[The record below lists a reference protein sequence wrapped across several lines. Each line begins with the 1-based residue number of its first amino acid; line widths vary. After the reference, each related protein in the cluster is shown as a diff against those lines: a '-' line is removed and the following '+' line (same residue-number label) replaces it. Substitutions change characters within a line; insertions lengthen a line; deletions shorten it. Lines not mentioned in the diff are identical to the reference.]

1 MNGACKVWLVVAL
14 FLLEPVGPTFA
25 GEQRDLLDATWLLRS
40 SEPCRIDT
48 LRWRR
53 ASRNYV
59 QREWKMISSSPTP

>member
-14 FLLEPVGPTFA
+14 FLLEPVDPTFA

-53 ASRNYV
+53 ASRN
-59 QREWKMISSSPTP
+59 